1 MRSTSTQASKLP
13 TPLEGAL
20 KTATETVENVA
31 AETKVV
37 AAKVE
42 KRVKTATASAK
53 KAGKAIAR
61 EPKAFSVTLRK
72 DLTKKAGEVKAEVT
86 KETRRFA
93 EEVSGRVNKAIEGTV
108 EKVFHRFNVPTR
120 QELRTL
126 TKKVDELGKK
136 IDTLQ
141 KGRTTRTPRVV
152 ARTPR
157 TKIAK

>member
-1 MRSTSTQASKLP
+1 VRTTSTQAGKLP
-13 TPLEGAL
+13 APLEGAL

-42 KRVKTATASAK
+42 KKVKTAAASAK
-53 KAGKAIAR
+53 KTGQAIAND
-61 EPKAFSVTLRK
+61 PKAFSVKLRK
-72 DLTKKAGEVKAEVT
+72 DLSKKAGEVKAEVT

-93 EEVSGRVNKAIEGTV
+93 EEMSGRVNKAIEGTV

-126 TKKVDELGKK
+126 TKKVEELGKK
-136 IDTLQ
+136 IDALQ
-141 KGRTTRTPRVV
+141 KGRAPRTPRV